1 MSRAETNASTQIL
14 RHRPLR
20 EVVAERIREM
30 IISGELAQ
38 GERLIED
45 RLAEQLG
52 VSRNPIR
59 EAIRS
64 LEATGLVEVLPRRG
78 AHVAVFDLDD
88 IKLIQEIRRVLDC
101 WIVVAAAERHDTN
114 DLARIDA
121 CIAVGRDAA
130 TAGDVVRAAECHREF
145 HLAIEAAS
153 KNSYSTTAMDPL
165 RQRTELVFSMLAEE
179 RGETGWDEHE
189 AIRDAIADRD
199 AGRAERLV
207 SEHIVRAL
215 DHLINRLTPPQR

>member
-1 MSRAETNASTQIL
+1 MAIGRVQAEPGHPGRVPAWEDGGAAAMSTVETSAPTRIL

-30 IISGELAQ
+30 IITGELAQ

-52 VSRNPIR
+52 VSRNPVR

-78 AHVAVFDLDD
+78 AYVADLDLED

-121 CIAVGRDAA
+121 CIAGGRDAA
-130 TAGDVVRAAECHREF
+130 
-145 HLAIEAAS
+145 
-153 KNSYSTTAMDPL
+153 
-165 RQRTELVFSMLAEE
+165 
-179 RGETGWDEHE
+179 
-189 AIRDAIADRD
+189 
-199 AGRAERLV
+199 
-207 SEHIVRAL
+207 
-215 DHLINRLTPPQR
+215 